1 MWVTAATLHFQDNAT
16 KWYQAYK
23 QKHTLGNWTQ
33 FYAVVEQEFGADD
46 LRAAMN
52 ELLELKQTG
61 TVEEYTT
68 LFQALQFNNKMHNSN
83 YDD

>member
-1 MWVTAATLHFQDNAT
+1 
-16 KWYQAYK
+16 
-23 QKHTLGNWTQ
+23 
-33 FYAVVEQEFGADD
+33 VEQEFGADD